1 VVAHEEDHRVTWLAI
16 FKLLL
21 TLADKIADVI
31 RQQQL
36 LDAGA
41 KAEIA
46 VQLAAIA
53 HAVEIGQQVNDAIDV
68 LSETEVQGEVEAD
81 AR

>member
-1 VVAHEEDHRVTWLAI
+1 MSWLTI
-16 FKLLL
+16 LRLLL
-21 TLADKIADVI
+21 TVADKIADVV

-53 HAVEIGQQVNDAIDV
+53 KRVEIGQQVNDAIDA
-68 LSETEVQGEVEAD
+68 LSEKQVQDSVEAD